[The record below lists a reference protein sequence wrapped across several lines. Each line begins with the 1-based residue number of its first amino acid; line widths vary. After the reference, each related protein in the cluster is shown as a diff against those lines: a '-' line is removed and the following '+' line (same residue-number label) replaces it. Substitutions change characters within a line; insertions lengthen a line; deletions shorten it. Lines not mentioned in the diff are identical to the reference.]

1 MKFEMKVEVDV
12 GELEYVIAQIELGN
26 TNEALD
32 VLYKIVKRAKN
43 SDPKKWEVES
53 VEHNAK

>member
-1 MKFEMKVEVDV
+1 MKVEVDV

-32 VLYKIVKRAKN
+32 VLYKIVKR
-43 SDPKKWEVES
+43 VERN
-53 VEHNAK
+53 E